1 MKKNYS
7 LLIASLFFSTFAMA
21 QVVVDAELRPRF
33 EYRHGYKDLF
43 SDAADAATFVSQRT
57 RINGLYSDEKLT
69 VYLSVQ
75 DVRVWGDVPQSNLK
89 DKNGVSIHQAWG
101 EIKFTP
107 EFSAKLGRQVLSYDD
122 QRILGGVDWAQ
133 QGRSHDMALL
143 KYSKN
148 GYSAHLG
155 AAFNQDEEK
164 VVGHTLNTN
173 TYKSMQL
180 LWLNKSW
187 DNFKAS
193 VLFLNNGMQ
202 YIDALDEKDN
212 KTRYSQTFGTNL
224 LFSENGLHLAAN
236 LYYQTGKDV
245 KNNSL
250 NAYLV
255 GLEAGYQVTP
265 GWNLQLGAELQS
277 GNDYGAPS
285 NGKNKAFTPL
295 YGTNHKFN
303 GLMDYFY
310 AGNHLNNVGL
320 MDIYLGSTIQT
331 GGRSNL
337 GIRVHNF
344 TAAADMIGD
353 KSKQL
358 GVEADLTFN
367 YNFTKNINLQA
378 GYSHMF
384 ASSGMERLKGNIDDK
399 TNNWAW
405 VMVTLKPTFFNNTN
419 K

>member
-1 MKKNYS
+1 MKKIY
-7 LLIASLFFSTFAMA
+7 LFLFASLFFSSFAIS
-21 QVVVDAELRPRF
+21 QVIVDAELRPRF
-33 EYRHGYKDLF
+33 EYRHGYKDLIP
-43 SDAADAATFVSQRT
+43 DGADAASFISQRT
-57 RINGLYSDEKLT
+57 RINGFYADETLSF
-69 VYLSVQ
+69 YLSVQ

-107 EFSAKLGRQVLSYDD
+107 EFSARLGRQVLAYDD

-148 GYSAHLG
+148 GYTAHLG
-155 AAFNQDEEK
+155 AAFNQDEENLL
-164 VVGHTLNTN
+164 GHTLYTN

-180 LWLNKSW
+180 LWLNKEW
-187 DNFKAS
+187 NHFRAS

-202 YIDALDEKDN
+202 YIDALEEKDN
-212 KTRYSQTFGTNL
+212 KTRFSQTFGTNL
-224 LFSENGLHLAAN
+224 TYTEKQLSLMAN
-236 LYYQTGKDV
+236 FYYQTGKDV
-245 KNNSL
+245 MNNSL

-255 GLEAGYQVTP
+255 SLEAAYKLTP
-265 GWNLQLGAELQS
+265 GWSLQVGAELQS
-277 GNDYGAPS
+277 GNDYGAPAD
-285 NGKNKAFTPL
+285 GKNKAFTPL

-310 AGNHLNNVGL
+310 AGNHANNVGL
-320 MDIYLGSTIQT
+320 LDVYLGSNIRT
-331 GGRSNL
+331 GNKTNIGV
-337 GIRVHNF
+337 RVHNF
-344 TAAADMIGD
+344 TAAADMIDD

-358 GVEADLTFN
+358 GMEADLTFN
-367 YNFTKNINLQA
+367 YNFSKTVNIQA

-384 ASSGMERLKGNIDDK
+384 ASSGMERLKGNFDDN

-405 VMVTLKPTFFNNTN
+405 VMVTLKPTFFNSN
-419 K
+419 KK